1 MFSVSTF
8 NFTFTFVIYL
18 VFGSCSSSEES
29 CCVTIFGVK
38 VKTLRWSLKLTFLI
52 LHHERSDTG
61 ETLFEKLF
69 KRFQYLIEEAS
80 VRSCLCYVN
89 SEILKNSGFLEHS
102 KNLSEFSK
110 ENKSWMIKY
119 TQKVSFF
126 LTKQSLYSLYT
137 DVFFE

>member
-8 NFTFTFVIYL
+8 NFTFAFVIYL
-18 VFGSCSSSEES
+18 VFESCSSTEES